1 MYAEGEGKLPRA
13 NTKTVCKFAKRSDLV
28 SVSNDFAKLFVIASH
43 RFPRREFLWFL
54 SILYIDIETL
64 RVLT

>member
-13 NTKTVCKFAKRSDLV
+13 NTKTVCNFAKRSDLV

-43 RFPRREFLWFL
+43 RFSASGFLVV
-54 SILYIDIETL
+54 S
-64 RVLT
+64 